1 MGHLGPDVFLSMTNL
16 KYCDIS
22 TYVSWTFKTL
32 IFRIFKILKLL
43 KFLKVFKVSKFPL
56 VSKLGNARRLRFP
69 FLEELTGKTKNFKE
83 CLEIFAF

>member
-1 MGHLGPDVFLSMTNL
+1 MIFQDKSDFE
-16 KYCDIS
+16 
-22 TYVSWTFKTL
+22 TL
-32 IFRIFKILKLL
+32 FFKILKILGI
-43 KFLKVFKVSKFPL
+43 FKVFKCSKFPI